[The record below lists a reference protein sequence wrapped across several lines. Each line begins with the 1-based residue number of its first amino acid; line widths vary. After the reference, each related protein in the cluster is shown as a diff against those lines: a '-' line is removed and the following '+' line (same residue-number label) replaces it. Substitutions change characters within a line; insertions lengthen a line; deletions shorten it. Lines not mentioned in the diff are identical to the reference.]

1 MQIIRRAS
9 YAVLLGLSIITM
21 GSGCLPWQQEPVDDT
36 TAVVAK
42 LHAGSTLTIA
52 QNWFGVSTPQDPVYG
67 QRNVTIDKW
76 TAGESA
82 KLSWT
87 LKSREETAES
97 VAARAA
103 AANVPVGQIAKI
115 PDPVYI
121 DVDTTGSVKT
131 DGLGNAERILLP
143 AYWPAQDY
151 DVTGDQNSVLWLS
164 RAQYDELTTTR
175 TSHIALGLFDSTL
188 EKLQNFS
195 SNVTAALAK
204 LEGKVASNAAATNSD
219 ITKLSA
225 DENWSNYT
233 LNINGTSTVVRAVT
247 ANSDLANYVI
257 LANPENPLILKV
269 SIKPLSLGFTMLSTL
284 SLVKSLAGYTIT
296 SITY

>member
-1 MQIIRRAS
+1 MM
-9 YAVLLGLSIITM
+9 TM
-21 GSGCLPWQQEPVDDT
+21 GSGCLPWQQAPVDST
-36 TAVVAK
+36 TAEAAK
-42 LHAGSTLTIA
+42 FHAGSTLTIA
-52 QNWFGVSTPQDPVYG
+52 QNWFGVSTPTDPVYG

-115 PDPVYI
+115 PDAVYV

-143 AYWPAQDY
+143 AYWPAEDY
-151 DVTGDQNSVLWLS
+151 DVTGDQNSVIWLS

-195 SNVTAALAK
+195 SNVTEALAK
-204 LEGKVASNAAATNSD
+204 LEGKVASNSVASNSD
-219 ITKLSA
+219 ITKLTA
-225 DENWSNYT
+225 DEDWSNYT
-233 LNINGTSTVVRAVT
+233 LNINGTPTVVRTVT
-247 ANSDLANYVI
+247 ASSELANYVI

-269 SIKPLSLGFTMLSTL
+269 AIKPLSLGFTMLSTL

>member
-1 MQIIRRAS
+1 M
-9 YAVLLGLSIITM
+9 TM
-21 GSGCLPWQQEPVDDT
+21 GSGCLPWQQAPVDST
-36 TAVVAK
+36 TAEAAK
-42 LHAGSTLTIA
+42 FHAGSTLTIA
-52 QNWFGVSTPQDPVYG
+52 QNWFGVSTPTDPVYG

-115 PDPVYI
+115 PDAVYV

-143 AYWPAQDY
+143 AYWPAEDY
-151 DVTGDQNSVLWLS
+151 DVTGDQNSVIWLS

-195 SNVTAALAK
+195 SNVTEALAK
-204 LEGKVASNAAATNSD
+204 LEGKVASNSVASNSD
-219 ITKLSA
+219 ITKLTA
-225 DENWSNYT
+225 DEDWSNYT
-233 LNINGTSTVVRAVT
+233 LNINGTPTVVRTVT
-247 ANSDLANYVI
+247 ASSELANYVI

-269 SIKPLSLGFTMLSTL
+269 AIKPLSLGFTMLSTL